1 MTTDLTRLLADTL
14 IDVTNPFGAKGT
26 EHDAAKR
33 MHAAL
38 VAVAERIT
46 TARTTDLDNAFDQG
60 YLDALIDVEG
70 LITTALD
77 AQPRPPTYHEAL
89 AASGGLLNAP
99 DGNGCDHRWRT
110 FRDDGVLY
118 GACTRCAQRC
128 LACPHGRVT
137 SRILEIKGVVCRTCG
152 TDYSAVEV
160 PRG

>member
-14 IDVTNPFGAKGT
+14 IDVTNPFGDKGT

-89 AASGGLLNAP
+89 AACGGLLNAP
-99 DGNGCDHRWRT
+99 DGDGCDHRWRT
-110 FRDDGVLY
+110 FSGAVLGLY
-118 GACTRCAQRC
+118 GCCVRCAQRC
-128 LACPHGRVT
+128 LACVRGLPGHGPGRVMVCPVCGT
-137 SRILEIKGVVCRTCG
+137 GHGVVK
-152 TDYSAVEV
+152 V